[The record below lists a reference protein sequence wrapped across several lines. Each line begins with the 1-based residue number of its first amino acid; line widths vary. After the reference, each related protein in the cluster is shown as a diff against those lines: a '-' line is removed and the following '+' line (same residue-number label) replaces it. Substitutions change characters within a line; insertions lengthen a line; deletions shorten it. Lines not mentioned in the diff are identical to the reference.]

1 MRADATYE
9 YLKDLMPAEANIKA
23 LVHQPYPLQNW
34 SIAFDIEVA
43 DRPGT
48 EPAAR

>member
-1 MRADATYE
+1 MTYE
-9 YLKDLMPAEANIKA
+9 YQGPDARRSDQA
-23 LVHQPYPLQNW
+23 LVHQPRPLQNW

-43 DRPGT
+43 GQPGT